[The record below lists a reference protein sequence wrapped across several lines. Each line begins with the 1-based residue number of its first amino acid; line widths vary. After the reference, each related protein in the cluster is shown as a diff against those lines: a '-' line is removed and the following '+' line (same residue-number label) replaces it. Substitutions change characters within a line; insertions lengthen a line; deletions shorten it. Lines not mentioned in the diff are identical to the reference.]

1 VNRFLHAN
9 NLLAVVRGHEA
20 QDNGYRLYGA
30 DQESSFPSV
39 ITIFS
44 APNYCDVYNN
54 KGAIIKYDNEVLNIR
69 QFKEVPHPYYLPKFM
84 NAFDWSLPFLGEKVA
99 ELLMAVLQIPT
110 LGSALEG
117 LTLREREKLDREN
130 EERDRTMREKV
141 LALGKIGQMYNNIRA
156 DRESLTELENVVG
169 LQNLPGDELVVGDD
183 ILRSAIT
190 SFDEARESD
199 IGNEKLPDRGTLS
212 ISPIPEVSLE
222 FPSPKLAA
230 LTDDDI
236 VSEISSASSVQEKS
250 TDDL

>member
-1 VNRFLHAN
+1 LLAN
-9 NLLAVVRGHEA
+9 NLLAIVRGHEA
-20 QDNGYRLYGA
+20 QDNGYRLYEDGRTG
-30 DQESSFPSV
+30 SFPSV

-110 LGSALEG
+110 LESTLEG
-117 LTLREREKLDREN
+117 LTMKEKEKLESEN
-130 EERDRTMREKV
+130 AEHERVMREKV
-141 LALGKIGQMYNNIRA
+141 LALGKIGQMYNTIRA
-156 DRESLTELENVVG
+156 DRESLTELENVIG
-169 LQNLPGDELVVGDD
+169 LETLPGDELLVGDD
-183 ILRSAIT
+183 ILRSAINT
-190 SFDEARESD
+190 FAVARKSD
-199 IGNEKLPDRGTLS
+199 IGNERLPDRGSLS
-212 ISPIPEVSLE
+212 VSPIPEVAVE

-236 VSEISSASSVQEKS
+236 VSEISSVSPVQEKS
-250 TDDL
+250 SDDL